1 MILTKDT
8 LKPDFEAGQ
17 IIIIDKPY
25 TWTSFNLVSKV
36 KYAVSRK
43 IKVKKIK
50 VGHAG
55 TLDPL
60 ATGILIICTGKATK
74 LIETLQAQEKEYTG
88 TFFIGATTPSYDL
101 ETEVDQTFPTAH
113 IDKTLIEKAR
123 QSFLGETDQMPPI
136 FSALKVDG
144 KRAYKSAREGKEIEL
159 KTRKIT
165 ISNYELDNNLPELG
179 FKVSCSKGTYIRSL
193 AFDMGKA
200 LDSGAYM
207 SSLRR
212 TQNGDF
218 KIEDAW
224 NLDELIEYIN
234 NLEL

>member
-1 MILTKDT
+1 MLLTKDT

-17 IIIIDKPY
+17 IIIIDKPL

-60 ATGILIICTGKATK
+60 ATGILIVCTGKATK
-74 LIETLQAQEKEYTG
+74 IIETLQAEEKEYQG

-101 ETEVDQTFPTAH
+101 ETEVDETFPTEH
-113 IDKTLIEKAR
+113 INEALIEKAR
-123 QSFLGETDQMPPI
+123 QSFLGEIDQMPPI

-144 KRAYKSAREGKEIEL
+144 KRAYQSAREGKEVEL

-165 ISNYELDNNLPELG
+165 ISSLELDNNLPELG

-193 AFDMGKA
+193 AYDMGKA

-212 TQNGDF
+212 TRNGDF

-224 NLDELIEYIN
+224 NLDELVEFIN

>member
-1 MILTKDT
+1 MVLTKDT

-17 IIIIDKPY
+17 IIIIDKPL

-74 LIETLQAQEKEYTG
+74 IIETLQAEEKEYQG

-101 ETEVDQTFPTAH
+101 ETEVDETFPTAH
-113 IDKTLIEKAR
+113 IDEALIEKAR
-123 QSFLGETDQMPPI
+123 QSFLGEIDQMPPI

-144 KRAYKSAREGKEIEL
+144 KRAYKSAREGKDVEL

-165 ISNYELDNNLPELG
+165 ISSLELDNNLPELG

-193 AFDMGKA
+193 AYDMGKA

-212 TQNGDF
+212 TRNGDF

-224 NLDELIEYIN
+224 DLDELIAYIQ